1 MKNTFKLPI
10 ISIPILL
17 ILMMQSSAVSI
28 TAPAVT
34 QTNYGYKGVP
44 VNIEVIVTKGDGHV
58 FMDTMPLTQLDMQ
71 GSARIASKVAF
82 DIAGKNLKEYNVY
95 YIVRSD
101 VPIIGG
107 PSAGA
112 TLCIATIAE
121 LNNWSLN
128 KNVMITGMINP
139 DGSIGPVGGILE
151 KIEAAKECGCDYF
164 LIPKGERYISCG
176 NKTIDAVEFGKRLGI
191 KVIEVESIYDA
202 LYYFTNHKLK
212 KKTYSPNPIIED
224 KYTKSMRALAIEVLK
239 KSKGKYTA
247 VEEKLNR
254 NYLGYEYQSS
264 LENELKEAKKLIEKA
279 DNQYMDGKY
288 YASTCS
294 GFNALIKL
302 ETIDATIDY
311 LNGEDVKKY
320 LLNIQNDLEN
330 KKEVINNHKITKNN
344 IEFVIAAK
352 NRIFEGE
359 NLLDDAWKSYY
370 ANSPIEA
377 IKYGAY
383 AKCRGDSAIWWLNL
397 SPDNGGETINPQ
409 NLKQLS
415 QEYLDNAET
424 IVLYSSM
431 VMPSPLVDEGEEK
444 LNNAKNAYN
453 EKDYL
458 LTISN
463 SIDASV
469 LATTSLEFMN
479 DYNYLR
485 NLAREKINLAESYGI
500 LPMSALGYYEY
511 AESLNDTTS
520 KIMYYKYATSYAQM
534 DIDILKAINYISSI
548 NETETITTSSYYNNS
563 NSNYDKETPQ
573 FEKVEP
579 INTVNVKNVF
589 INVSYLIVGL
599 ICGLFGGYYLRDK

>member
-1 MKNTFKLPI
+1 MKNTFKLLI
-10 ISIPILL
+10 ISVLFT
-17 ILMMQSSAVSI
+17 LMMQSFAISI
-28 TAPAVT
+28 TAPAVA
-34 QTNYGYKGVP
+34 QTDYGYKGVP

-82 DIAGKNLKEYNVY
+82 DIAGKNVKDYNVY

-101 VPIIGG
+101 VPIVGG

-112 TLCIATIAE
+112 TLCVATIAE

-128 KNVMITGMINP
+128 KNVMMTGMINP

-151 KIEAAKECGCDYF
+151 KIEAAKECGCNYF
-164 LIPKGERYISCG
+164 LIPKGERYVNRDG
-176 NKTIDAVEFGKRLGI
+176 KTVDAVEFGKKLGI
-191 KVIEVESIYDA
+191 NVIEIESIYDA

-212 KKTYSPNPIIED
+212 KKTYSPNPIIEE
-224 KYTKSMRALAIEVLK
+224 KYTKSMRVLATDILK
-239 KSKGKYTA
+239 KSKEKYA
-247 VEEKLNR
+247 EVEEKLKN
-254 NYLGYEYQSS
+254 NYFGYEYQNS
-264 LENELKEAKKLIEKA
+264 LENELKEAEDLIKKE
-279 DNQYMDGKY
+279 DSQYMDGKY

-294 GFNALIKL
+294 GFNAIIKL

-311 LNGEDVKKY
+311 FNGEDVKKY
-320 LLNIQNDLEN
+320 LLNIQNDLEH
-330 KKEVINNHKITKNN
+330 KKEIINSHKITKNN

-359 NLLDDAWKSYY
+359 NFLDSAWKSYY
-370 ANSPIEA
+370 SNSPIEA

-383 AKCRGDSAIWWLNL
+383 AKCRGESAIWWLNL
-397 SPDNGGETINPQ
+397 SPDNGGETIDTQ
-409 NLKQLS
+409 KLKQLS

-431 VMPSPLVDEGEEK
+431 VMPSPLVDEGDKK
-444 LNNAKNAYN
+444 LNYAKKAYN
-453 EKDYL
+453 ERDYL

-485 NLAREKINLAESYGI
+485 NLAREKINIAESYGI

-511 AESLNDTTS
+511 AESLNDTIS

-534 DIDILKAINYISSI
+534 DIDILKAISYISMD
-548 NETETITTSSYYNNS
+548 ETENTTSYYNNS
-563 NSNYDKETPQ
+563 NHNKEKPQ
-573 FEKVEP
+573 FEKTEP
-579 INTVNVKNVF
+579 INTLNVKNTF
-589 INVSYLIVGL
+589 INITYLVVGL
-599 ICGLFGGYYLRDK
+599 ICGLFGGYYLRNK